1 MIVYTGVGSKMS
13 IEKICYNCAFSKE
26 LKNKIA
32 FESIYRNQQDVITK
46 CTIGYRILSDG
57 KPGPG

>member
-1 MIVYTGVGSKMS
+1 MGSKMS
-13 IEKICYNCAFSKE
+13 SEKICYNCAFSKE

-32 FESIYRNQQDVITK
+32 FESIYQNEPGAITK

-57 KPGPG
+57 KPGLDCNGKFF